1 MGNEQRWKRASPPT
15 GVVAPAGGNTN
26 ALMLGTGVNS
36 GVELFDEEDRLNGLD
51 NLSQIGGGGGGVG
64 VGGGK
69 SDEECWR
76 SSLRRRELIEIIRES
91 MEKNRLCFQT
101 NNR

>member
-1 MGNEQRWKRASPPT
+1 MGNEQCWKRTPAAAVTTASP
-15 GVVAPAGGNTN
+15 A
-26 ALMLGTGVNS
+26 LGTGVNS
-36 GVELFDEEDRLNGLD
+36 GVELFDEEDQLNGLE
-51 NLSQIGGGGGGVG
+51 NLSQIG
-64 VGGGK
+64 GGGK